1 MTRPALL
8 GLLALAACQAPLDPI
23 EPSDLVFSLSGH
35 LDASADTQWVRVE
48 AFGRT
53 VNPHERP
60 LAAEVELVA
69 ADGRRERLTQAVRA
83 LATGP
88 AHLFWTT
95 MPVEP
100 GRTYRL
106 VARAPD
112 GAEARTDVA
121 IPSLD
126 HVTVALL
133 DGFLSCPTVVRVE
146 GAARLVDAWVRY
158 ELRGAGRVGE
168 RYEFD
173 KRPSLA
179 VRPDGTRD
187 ASVYFGDDAAR
198 MEIPGLPLAYP
209 VATEIGVAI
218 GTADWPDVAGLDVE
232 EALAEVSL
240 GHVEGGVGFV
250 GGTVT
255 RAFPFVPGFGRI
267 PPFEGSGIEPEPCVS
282 GPRVGAE

>member
-1 MTRPALL
+1 MTRPVVL
-8 GLLALAACQAPLDPI
+8 GLLTLAACQAPLDPI
-23 EPSDLVFSLSGH
+23 APSDLVFSLSGY

-48 AFGRT
+48 PFGRT
-53 VNPHERP
+53 VDPADRP

-69 ADGRRERLTQAVRA
+69 PDGRRERLTQVVRR
-83 LATGP
+83 LVTGP

-95 MPVEP
+95 APVEP

-106 VARAPD
+106 VARDPG

-126 HVTVALL
+126 DVTVALL
-133 DGFLSCPTVVRVE
+133 DGFLSCPTLIQVE
-146 GAARLVDAWVRY
+146 GAARLVDAWARY

-179 VRPDGTRD
+179 HRADGTRD

-198 MEIPGLPLAYP
+198 MEIPGLPLEYP
-209 VATEIGVAI
+209 VVTEIGVAI
-218 GTADWPDVAGLDVE
+218 GTADWPDVAGLGVE

-240 GHVEGGVGFV
+240 GSVEGGVGFV
-250 GGTVT
+250 GGVVT
-255 RAFPFVPGFGRI
+255 RVFPFVPGFGRI
-267 PPFEGSGIEPEPCVS
+267 PPYEGSGIEPEPCVS